1 MTQTKKHHTAIIHGI
16 GRFAVAAAGAC
27 TALGLVLLCQN
38 GLLFPRSSTGAS
50 DFSRVAVPWECVGG
64 CGAGGSG
71 SSGGN
76 TVKWV
81 GNGVSGGLIDVQAF
95 AGYSLFRDHSILSS
109 VPQFSF
115 KPTYTT
121 QVDVIV
127 PLLDKAGSVQPS
139 TLYARQY
146 EQSGGIGDVSLD
158 GSFTFGTAGEYS
170 CMLTIG
176 LPTGQYNIVRGSDK
190 TSFVLPSS
198 MQMGT
203 GLTVPSLTLSYS
215 KDVDKGIWLF
225 DLTYSNPVSVR
236 LFTGKNEF
244 LNTYFKDYKD
254 STGNKRFYYRF
265 KPYGE
270 NDLGDYTP
278 PSFCA
283 SGYFGLRDNREI
295 MQSFGVTFSAPLG
308 VAWIHD
314 ELQNGSVLHYNPRPD
329 PDDIAWSAQLIYG
342 MEFSNPKHPL
352 YLAIVKPVHDV
363 RDAQGKWNGPD
374 LTALVNEWSIVLGVK
389 ATLF

>member
-1 MTQTKKHHTAIIHGI
+1 
-16 GRFAVAAAGAC
+16 
-27 TALGLVLLCQN
+27 
-38 GLLFPRSSTGAS
+38 
-50 DFSRVAVPWECVGG
+50 
-64 CGAGGSG
+64 
-71 SSGGN
+71 
-76 TVKWV
+76 
-81 GNGVSGGLIDVQAF
+81 
-95 AGYSLFRDHSILSS
+95 
-109 VPQFSF
+109 
-115 KPTYTT
+115 
-121 QVDVIV
+121 
-127 PLLDKAGSVQPS
+127 
-139 TLYARQY
+139 
-146 EQSGGIGDVSLD
+146 
-158 GSFTFGTAGEYS
+158 
-170 CMLTIG
+170 
-176 LPTGQYNIVRGSDK
+176 
-190 TSFVLPSS
+190 
-198 MQMGT
+198 
-203 GLTVPSLTLSYS
+203 
-215 KDVDKGIWLF
+215 
-225 DLTYSNPVSVR
+225 